1 MWHRRRRGA
10 SGAAWLDRFLVLLT
24 AIVACH
30 AGPRI
35 RDGFEQG
42 FSVAHFEPSGAL
54 HGNELFGTSVD
65 VYAFGGSGCFKQ
77 GCRIV
82 SAGDSGHVEQKVLT
96 LDHPN
101 IERCFDACL
110 RTNVTETPGGGAAE
124 VERISCQW
132 NRGDQSC
139 SVSSIDA
146 VRCWNGTGYESYY
159 EHVHSAQTPCASAY
173 LCNNSDSDYFSFH
186 HHHSAGNDA
195 CPVRLRS
202 ELLLVGAR
210 MDGASPTLVD
220 SGLATL
226 YTRRSFANETWEF
239 VTFVTPQDTSDLS
252 QNDNYGAAVHIFNQ
266 HYILVSSNFDDTPG
280 HANLHNTGSVFLFQ
294 VYYAASGS
302 ASSTVELQQ
311 LRSPSTIE
319 NEHFGSSIASDGH
332 RWLAISSRG
341 EAPYRGYV
349 YVYELHTGVNGK
361 PQFQHS
367 QTLSGNQ
374 TSSSSGYFGRSISI
388 SGKTMAVGADATDV
402 GGNTNQGC
410 VHVYEL
416 DAQNTW
422 VHRQQITA
430 SDGEASDRFGY
441 SLSLDNDERLLVGS
455 HHDVNENGG
464 KQPRRGVLLCSERIQ
479 SPFAVDRTAKD
490 CFRQC
495 FN

>member
-1 MWHRRRRGA
+1 MP
-10 SGAAWLDRFLVLLT
+10 
-24 AIVACH
+24 VA
-30 AGPRI
+30 P
-35 RDGFEQG
+35 
-42 FSVAHFEPSGAL
+42 
-54 HGNELFGTSVD
+54 
-65 VYAFGGSGCFKQ
+65 
-77 GCRIV
+77 
-82 SAGDSGHVEQKVLT
+82 
-96 LDHPN
+96 
-101 IERCFDACL
+101 
-110 RTNVTETPGGGAAE
+110 
-124 VERISCQW
+124 
-132 NRGDQSC
+132 GDQSC

-146 VRCWNGTGYESYY
+146 VHCWNGTGYEGYY
-159 EHVHSAQTPCASAY
+159 EQSTPPKPLVPRRICATIA
-173 LCNNSDSDYFSFH
+173 NYFSFH
-186 HHHSAGNDA
+186 HHHPAGNDA

-266 HYILVSSNFDDTPG
+266 HYILVSSNFDDTLG

-294 VYYAASGS
+294 VYYAANGS

-349 YVYELHTGVNGK
+349 YVYKLHTGVNGK

-388 SGKTMAVGADATDV
+388 SGKTMAVGADAH
-402 GGNTNQGC
+402 GRWRQHEPRLRPC
-410 VHVYEL
+410 V
-416 DAQNTW
+416 
-422 VHRQQITA
+422 
-430 SDGEASDRFGY
+430 
-441 SLSLDNDERLLVGS
+441 
-455 HHDVNENGG
+455 
-464 KQPRRGVLLCSERIQ
+464 
-479 SPFAVDRTAKD
+479 
-490 CFRQC
+490 
-495 FN
+495 